1 MSSIKKRP
9 NGRWRARYRDGRG
22 KEPMKTFDRKVDAQR
37 WLDEQT
43 AALVTGQYVD
53 PRAGK
58 ETFKTY
64 AEQWRT
70 RQIHRERTEETFE
83 SILRLHLYPTLGDV
97 PLDRIRKADVQK
109 LVKAWTVKAKPS
121 TVEGRFTVLS
131 IVLKAAV
138 GDRRIIES
146 PTAGV
151 KLPPLPAKSAL
162 VPITTETVVAV
173 RDAMPGHFRALVTV
187 GAGTG
192 MRRSE
197 LLGLT
202 VDRVD
207 FLRKTVRVDRQLA
220 KGSGD
225 VPTWCEPKT
234 VASDRLIPVA
244 DVVIEALSAHLAAY
258 PAHKTGLIF
267 QSAIGTPL
275 RPSTLWTAW
284 HRAAKAVGT
293 DATPHD
299 LRHYYASV
307 QIRGG
312 QSIKVLQALLGH
324 KSATETLDTYGHLMG
339 DEDDRSRA
347 VVQSALGIPAGAARA
362 EGAQ

>member
-1 MSSIKKRP
+1 MASIKKRP
-9 NGRWRARYRDGRG
+9 NGRWRARYRDGKG
-22 KEPMKTFDRKVDAQR
+22 KEPTKTFDRKTDAQD
-37 WLDEQT
+37 WLDQQT
-43 AALVTGQYVD
+43 AALVTGQYVS

-58 ETFKTY
+58 ETFRAY
-64 AEQWRT
+64 AEEWRG
-70 RQIHRERTEETFE
+70 RQLHRERTAETFE
-83 SILRLHLYPTLGDV
+83 SILRLHLYPTLGAM
-97 PLDRIRKADVQK
+97 PLDSIRKSTVQT
-109 LVKAWTVKAKPS
+109 LVKSWAAKAEPT
-121 TVEGRFTVLS
+121 TVETRHTVLAM
-131 IVLKAAV
+131 VMKAAV
-138 GDRRIIES
+138 GDRRIHES
-146 PTAGV
+146 PCAGV
-151 KLPPLPAKSAL
+151 KLPAKKARSAL
-162 VPITTETVVAV
+162 VPITTEIVVAMAA
-173 RDAMPGHFRALVTV
+173 AMSEHLQAFVTV

-197 LLGLT
+197 LCGLT

-207 FLRKTVRVDRQLA
+207 FLRKTIRVDRQLA

-225 VPTWCEPKT
+225 EPTWCEPKT

-244 DVVIEALSAHLAAY
+244 DVVIKALAAHMKDY
-258 PAHKTGLIF
+258 PTHRSGLIF
-267 QSAIGTPL
+267 TSAIGTPL

-339 DEDDRSRA
+339 DEDDRSRS
-347 VVQSALGIPAGAARA
+347 VVQDALGNLADSLRTARA
-362 EGAQ
+362 